1 MIKLRDRPRL
11 ITDLIVAELL
21 AKPGTRGP
29 LARPVW
35 GRPAAPPASPA
46 ARAAAGDPL
55 QPTAAVA
62 PEKTER

>member
-21 AKPGTRGP
+21 TKPGTRGP

-35 GRPAAPPASPA
+35 GRPAAPTT
-46 ARAAAGDPL
+46 ARAATGAPP
-55 QPTAAVA
+55 QPPAAVE
-62 PEKTER
+62 PEETER